1 MLEELSKMKM
11 EKSCGAIVF
20 RKFHGN
26 AEVLIVKHTHG
37 NHWSFPKG
45 HMEKDETEVQTALRE
60 VKEETGLDINI
71 DDSFRE
77 SITYYPCHDIKK
89 EVIFFLAKAKN
100 YDFTPQPEEIS
111 QIRWMQLEHAYRLLT
126 HSKSKSLLKKA
137 RPYMKS
143 RI

>member
-1 MLEELSKMKM
+1 MKK

-26 AEVLIVKHTHG
+26 AEVLIVKHTKG

-45 HMEKDETEVQTALRE
+45 HMEEDETEVQTALRE
-60 VKEETGLDINI
+60 VKEETGLDIHI

-77 SITYYPCHDIKK
+77 SITYYPCQSIKK
-89 EVIFFLAKAKN
+89 EVVFFLAKAIN

-111 QIRWMQLEHAYRLLT
+111 QIRWMQLEDADQLLT
-126 HSKSKSLLKKA
+126 HSKARRLLHKA
-137 RPYMKS
+137 KPYVKS
-143 RI
+143 RM